1 MSLVDK
7 KHFRLIIADDQLP
20 TREGLK
26 LILESEGDMEIVALA
41 KNGLEAYE
49 QARAL
54 APDLVLMDVQM
65 PLMDGITALKKIKL
79 DCPNVAVMILTTF
92 MEEEY
97 IVEGMASG
105 ASGYILKDIDGDKLI
120 ASVRDA
126 ASGRFLLQ
134 GVVAE
139 KLAIRLRELGRKA
152 AAVATE
158 QNKLPR
164 MTEREEEVARLLV
177 KGLNNQE
184 IGRQLSIS
192 DGTVRN
198 YISVLYGKLEVNSR
212 AEAVVK
218 LLQLNGE

>member
-1 MSLVDK
+1 MSLVEK
-7 KHFRLIIADDQLP
+7 KHYRLIIADDQLP

-26 LILESEGDMEIVALA
+26 LILESEGDMDIVALA

-65 PLMDGITALKKIKL
+65 PIMDGITALKKIKQ
-79 DCPNVAVMILTTF
+79 DCPDVAVMILTTF

-105 ASGYILKDIDGDKLI
+105 ASGYVLKDIDGDKLI

-212 AEAVVK
+212 AEAIVK
-218 LLQLNGE
+218 LLQLNGD